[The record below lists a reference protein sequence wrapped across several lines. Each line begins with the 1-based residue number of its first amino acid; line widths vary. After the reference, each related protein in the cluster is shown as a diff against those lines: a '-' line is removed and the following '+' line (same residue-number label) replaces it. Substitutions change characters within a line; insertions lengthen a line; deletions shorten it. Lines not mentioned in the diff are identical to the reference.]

1 MPRNALQMSGLWTT
15 RRFDGVTP
23 PVCVLIVDDDD
34 AMSAALEAALV
45 TYGFRASVANG
56 GVCAVSTP
64 KVSTPHVVVLDI
76 EMGEC
81 DGFTVAGAMR
91 DSSRFA
97 TIPIIAHT
105 SLPEAEVV
113 ERGRQVEIDAF
124 HRKGSSLLSL
134 FRLIEYL
141 APSVSA

>member
-1 MPRNALQMSGLWTT
+1 MQRNALQMSGLWTT